1 MNGDLRTRFAIYHTV
16 GLLADAARGL
26 GEQVLREITN
36 VDWPG
41 LFSMRAILVHQ
52 PWLVKSEIV
61 WDAVT
66 VSIPSLLNEIR
77 QYMDRVGD
85 VGESSH

>member
-1 MNGDLRTRFAIYHTV
+1 
-16 GLLADAARGL
+16 
-26 GEQVLREITN
+26 
-36 VDWPG
+36 
-41 LFSMRAILVHQ
+41 MRAILVHQ